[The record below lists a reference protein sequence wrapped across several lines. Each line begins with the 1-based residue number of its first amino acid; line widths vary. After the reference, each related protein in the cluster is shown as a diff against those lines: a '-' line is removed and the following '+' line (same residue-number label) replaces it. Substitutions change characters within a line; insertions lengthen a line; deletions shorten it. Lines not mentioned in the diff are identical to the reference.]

1 MATNYK
7 NNLLNNICVVNILW
21 MLLMLSNCKNAQKK
35 TEALKNDVDVSIP
48 QQIVPASTNT
58 FNATLAADFFS
69 KYPLLNA
76 IKPDWEAFYNTRNYS
91 FAWIDTA
98 GISTAAQNL
107 HNRINNLTDYDLNDS
122 LIYRKEFNQLY
133 DNASSITESYFKD
146 SAVIQAEMMLSA
158 QYFMYAK
165 QIYNALGQDDL
176 KKLGWFIKPQ
186 PVSYNEYLNK
196 VLQDGGNVF
205 DHEPVFEQYGLLK
218 KQLSIYRDIADK
230 GGFLTLD
237 TTVKTMLPTSRYAF
251 VVQLKKRL
259 QQSNDLA
266 SNNNTDIFDSELS
279 NAIKTCRVR
288 HGLRD
293 TLLVDKE
300 FILALN
306 TPIKNRIAQ
315 ILINMERC
323 KWMPHGVGNDY
334 ILVNIP
340 DYRLY
345 VYEKNQQ
352 TLQMNVVVGKTANKT
367 VIFSDTLKTIAF
379 SPYWNV
385 PYSIYKKELSGRSAA
400 YLRHNNMQYVGSGQI
415 RQNPGGNN
423 ALGKVKF
430 LFPNSYNIYFHDTPS
445 KDKFN
450 YTQRAFSHGC
460 IRLSEPKKL
469 AQYLL
474 KDEPRFT
481 EPIIDS
487 LMNQKKETQ
496 VQLAK
501 KWPVFITYMTAFVD
515 AKTNTMQFR
524 KDVYNNDPELQKKF
538 IK

>member
-1 MATNYK
+1 MHNITGIK
-7 NNLLNNICVVNILW
+7 RLSLLLIINVAFFTLFFN
-21 MLLMLSNCKNAQKK
+21 SCKNAKGK
-35 TEALKNDVDVSIP
+35 TEVIKTDVDVSIP
-48 QQIVPASTNT
+48 QQIIPASSNT
-58 FNATLAADFFS
+58 FSNTLAGSFFA

-76 IKPDWEAFYNTRNYS
+76 IKADWEAFYNARNYS

-98 GISTAAQNL
+98 GISNAAQNL
-107 HNRINNLTDYDLNDS
+107 HNRINNLNDYQLNDS
-122 LIYRKEFNQLY
+122 LIYRKEFNTLF
-133 DNASSITESYFKD
+133 DNASSITENYFKD
-146 SAVIQAEMMLSA
+146 SVVIQAEMMLSA

-165 QIYNALGQDDL
+165 QIYNALGEADL

-205 DHEPVFEQYGLLK
+205 DNEPVFEQYGLLK
-218 KQLSIYRDIADK
+218 KQLNIYRIIADK
-230 GGFLTLD
+230 GGFQVLD
-237 TTVKTMLPTSRYAF
+237 TTVKNIAIGTTSPF

-259 QQSNDLA
+259 QQSNDFDTT
-266 SNNNTDIFDSELS
+266 NNTEVFDEALVKAVK
-279 NAIKTCRVR
+279 NTRVR

-293 TLLVDKE
+293 TALIDKE
-300 FILALN
+300 FITTLN
-306 TPIKNRIAQ
+306 VPIKKRIEQ

-345 VYEKNQQ
+345 VYENNQPA
-352 TLQMNVVVGKTANKT
+352 LQINVVVGKTANKT
-367 VIFSDTLKTIAF
+367 VIFNDTLKTIAF
-379 SPYWNV
+379 SPYWYV
-385 PYSIYKKELSGRSAA
+385 PYSIYKKELSGRSAS
-400 YLRHNNMQYVGSGQI
+400 YLRRNNMQYVGNGQI

-430 LFPNSYNIYFHDTPS
+430 LFPNSYNIYFHDTPA

-474 KDEPRFT
+474 KNEKQYT
-481 EPIIDS
+481 EPVIDS
-487 LMNQKKETQ
+487 LMNQTKETQ
-496 VQLAK
+496 VKLAK
-501 KWPVFITYMTAFVD
+501 TWPVFITYLTAFVD

-524 KDVYNNDPELQKKF
+524 KDVYNNDAELLKKF
-538 IK
+538 MK